1 MHDSSGLAGAL
12 GIAGVA
18 VSLLLLSSGIGLA
31 QPACR
36 AERAT
41 LQVPK
46 DLALCASLEKAVRD
60 PGALALSDYQDKLAS
75 FLRNFCHRNEAAG
88 WTSDKRVRDTGPFVG
103 IFQNGNWS
111 GKYFGTHAPVVT
123 WYSPDLIAWLKANR
137 PETGTGASAP
147 VPDGAIM
154 VKEMFPPP
162 TARCADVDVRRLFP
176 LNGGAIMVRASRASH
191 DGWFWGWF
199 GWEKGAWTPDWP
211 AAASNG
217 YPNMG
222 FGMYCTNCHA
232 SARDNHTFASLRNI
246 KGEPGEPLV
255 FLSQDFFLSEPFQTH
270 HEEVGK
276 KKTNPSLQPEL
287 PYSSE
292 FTKLFRLLSKALP
305 SDETIRPLPSETYD
319 SAWVPAGKPTAKS
332 RFVTSDQCLGCHSA
346 GGTGLQFQ
354 MTEPGPDERLVNISP
369 YGTWRSSPMGLSGRD
384 PVFFAQLASESETF
398 HPESSAFVQDTCLS
412 CHAVQG
418 HRQRAIDRHADA
430 GKCDTFSRKD
440 IDAVPFPPSDPV
452 SKLARYGALARD
464 GVSCTTCHSMAIGRD
479 EMAAARTQPQ
489 NACIEE
495 RQQRTN
501 PGLTGLARTFTGT
514 FLVGP
519 PGKISG
525 PSKDLKQKPMAA
537 ATGLVP
543 EHNEHVKSAE
553 LCASCHTVHLPILH
567 RGKIVGRTYEQATY
581 PEWAFSGYRVGRTVD
596 GALPYGAGD
605 RAQTCQDCH
614 MPNRD
619 AAGKPYRSKVA
630 TIQEYNSFPQAEYTL
645 PAQDIDLRERE
656 NFAKHTLVGLNLFL
670 IKMAQQFSGML
681 GIRTEDPMLPARTG
695 IEPLTT
701 TERAILEQAAHRT
714 ADIGIAEVA
723 RDASALSAKV
733 TILNKTGHKFPSGVA
748 FRRAFIEFSV
758 LDIDGKVLWSSGRTD
773 AAGVIVDDKGA
784 PVAGELWWKP
794 DCSARIDPAA
804 RAHQRHFQVV
814 SRQDQAQIYQEL
826 TVAPADVA
834 APVCG
839 PQAKPEGALT
849 TSFLSICS
857 RVKDNRLL
865 PHGFLP
871 LAERIK
877 IAGAL
882 GAGADLAEEV
892 ASVAVGD
899 DADYRNGGSDSVVYR
914 IPLADIRGTPA
925 AVRASLYYQATPP
938 YFLQDRFCTSK
949 SEDTSRLYYVAGR
962 LDVAATPIRDWK
974 LQVGAS
980 VQADVP

>member
-1 MHDSSGLAGAL
+1 MRPDWALAFATGLVLMSAGA
-12 GIAGVA
+12 
-18 VSLLLLSSGIGLA
+18 SLA
-31 QPACR
+31 QTACV

-41 LQVPK
+41 PQVPK
-46 DLALCASLEKAVRD
+46 DTALCASLEKVVRD
-60 PGALALSDYQDKLAS
+60 PRALAFSDYQDKLAQ

-88 WTSDKRVRDTGPFVG
+88 WMSDKRVRDTGPFVG

-111 GKYFGTHAPVVT
+111 GQYFGTHAPVVT
-123 WYSPDLIAWLKANR
+123 WYSPAMIAWLKTNR
-137 PETGTGASAP
+137 PEQGAGASTP

-176 LNGGAIMVRASRASH
+176 LNGGAIMVRAARASH

-199 GWEKGAWTPDWP
+199 GWTEGSWTPDWP
-211 AAASNG
+211 ATASNA

-222 FGMYCTNCHA
+222 FGLYCTNCHA
-232 SARDNHTFASLRNI
+232 SARDNYTFASLRNI

-255 FLSQDFFLSEPFQTH
+255 FLSQDFFLAAPFQTH
-270 HEEVGK
+270 HEEIAK
-276 KKTNPSLQPEL
+276 KKSNPELQPEL
-287 PYSSE
+287 PYNHL
-292 FTKLFRLLSKALP
+292 FTQLFRLLSKALP
-305 SDETIRPLPSETYD
+305 GDDAVRPMPSETYD
-319 SAWVPAGKPTAKS
+319 NAWVPAGKLTAKS

-369 YGTWRSSPMGLSGRD
+369 YGTWRTSPMGLSGRD

-398 HPESSAFVQDTCLS
+398 HPESSEFVQDTCLS

-418 HRQRAIDRHADA
+418 HRQRAIDRHADT
-430 GKCDTFSRKD
+430 GQCGTFARKD
-440 IDAVPFPPSDPV
+440 IDAVPFPADDPV
-452 SKLARYGALARD
+452 SNLARYAALARD
-464 GVSCTTCHSMAIGRD
+464 GVSCTTCHSMVIGRQD
-479 EMAAARTQPQ
+479 MAAARAQPQ
-489 NACIEE
+489 NACMEG

-501 PGLTGLARTFTGT
+501 PGLTGLARTFTGN
-514 FLVGP
+514 FLVGAA
-519 PGKISG
+519 GKISG
-525 PSKDLKQKPMAA
+525 PAKDPKQKPMTA
-537 ATGLVP
+537 ATGMVP
-543 EHNEHVKSAE
+543 EHNEHIKSAE

-596 GALPYGAGD
+596 GALPFGAGD

-619 AAGKPYRSKVA
+619 AAGKPYRTKVA

-645 PAQDIDLRERE
+645 PARDIDLRERD

-670 IKMAQQFSGML
+670 TKMAQQFPQML
-681 GIRTEDPMLPARTG
+681 GIRTEDPMLPAKRG
-695 IEPLTT
+695 ITPLAT
-701 TERAILEQAAHRT
+701 TEQAILEQAAHRT
-714 ADIGIAEVA
+714 ADIGIAAVT
-723 RDASALSAKV
+723 RDAAALSARV
-733 TILNKTGHKFPSGVA
+733 TVANKAGHKFPSGVS

-758 LDIDGKVLWSSGRTD
+758 LDNDGKVLWSSGRTN

-784 PVAGELWWKP
+784 PIAGELWWTP
-794 DCSARIDPAA
+794 DCSARIEPAA
-804 RAHQRHFQVV
+804 RAHQPHFQVV
-814 SRQDQAQIYQEL
+814 SRQDQAQIYEEL
-826 TVAPADVA
+826 PAAPADVS

-839 PQAKPEGALT
+839 PHAKPAGALT
-849 TSFLSICS
+849 TSFLSICA

-871 LAERIK
+871 LAQRIK

-882 GAGADLAEEV
+882 GAGPDLAEDV
-892 ASVAVGD
+892 APVAVDGD
-899 DADYRNGGSDSVVYR
+899 PDYRDGGGDSVVYR
-914 IPLADIRGTPA
+914 IPLAELHGTPA
-925 AVRASLYYQATPP
+925 SVRATLYYQATPP

-949 SEDTSRLYYVAGR
+949 DHDTSRLYYLAGK

-974 LQVGAS
+974 LQIGAS
-980 VQADVP
+980 AQADVP